1 MQSYAQPL
9 ASDSWQL
16 RSLPYQLVLEGL
28 MVLRA
33 ISYPSLDNQVMR

>member
-1 MQSYAQPL
+1 MQSSAQSL